1 MFFML
6 TSLLWG
12 RAMAP
17 LCSASGSF
25 PAALVAAK
33 VREEGAGGTSQCR

>member
-1 MFFML
+1 MFFIL

-12 RAMAP
+12 KVIAP

-33 VREEGAGGTSQCR
+33 VREEATGGTSQCR